1 MPEIVV
7 EGGGVLAVISQ
18 LLHEREEGTDAERL
32 TSSLPYKE

>member
-1 MPEIVV
+1 MPEIVL

-32 TSSLPYKE
+32 TSSLP